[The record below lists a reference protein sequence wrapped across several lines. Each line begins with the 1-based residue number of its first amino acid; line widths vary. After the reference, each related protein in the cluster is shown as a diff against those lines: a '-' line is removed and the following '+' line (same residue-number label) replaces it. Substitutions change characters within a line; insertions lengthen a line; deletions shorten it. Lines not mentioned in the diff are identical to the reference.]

1 MNLHA
6 SVWAKERAETVEN
19 RGSTAAV
26 MVRQRT
32 LVSSRSRGAGGQRG
46 DMAVLDNSRGLI
58 RLFGRGCVQLVATV
72 YVFLAHYIPL
82 FGIGLT
88 GIPTFSVESK

>member
-1 MNLHA
+1 
-6 SVWAKERAETVEN
+6 
-19 RGSTAAV
+19 

-46 DMAVLDNSRGLI
+46 DMAVLDNSRGLV
-58 RLFGRGCVQLVATV
+58 RLFGRGLVQLVASV

-88 GIPTFSVESK
+88 GIPTYSVKSK